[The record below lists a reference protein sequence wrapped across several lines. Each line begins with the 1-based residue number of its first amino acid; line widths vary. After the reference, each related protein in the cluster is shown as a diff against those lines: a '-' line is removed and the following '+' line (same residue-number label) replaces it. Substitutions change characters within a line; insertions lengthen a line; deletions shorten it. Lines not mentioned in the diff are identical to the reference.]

1 MAKTLSFA
9 FYKNGVYLNTHE
21 GCVFID
27 DMTHAPAVS
36 ADAAGSGLIK
46 ASMDGGIIDVLV
58 EGGQTVKKGQT
69 LVVLEAMKMEHS
81 MKADSDGVIKS
92 ILVSKGDQV
101 KGRQLLVEI
110 ESESVAPEVE
120 SA

>member
-1 MAKTLSFA
+1 MARTLSFA
-9 FYKNGVYLNTHE
+9 FYKEGIYLNTHDS
-21 GCVFID
+21 CVFVED
-27 DMTHAPAVS
+27 KTHAPAIS
-36 ADAAGSGLIK
+36 ADSAGSGLIK

-58 EGGQTVKKGQT
+58 EGGQIVKKGQT

-110 ESESVAPEVE
+110 ESENTETEAET
-120 SA
+120 A